1 MPQAEYAALLGCPAV
16 FRCDTCSLVFAR
28 EVLDRPYSRANT
40 EVARALRSEAEHELG
55 VLLDAELRT
64 RVPEVVARLQVGLA
78 FAADGESTIEDAPYS
93 RDSPRDDS
101 ATDSVCTCRSPR
113 AESTVDSATSSA
125 CTTSPHYSRSLNERR
140 PKMW

>member
-55 VLLDAELRT
+55 VLLDAKLRT
-64 RVPEVVARLQVGLA
+64 RVEQVLGASGESPLPEVVARLQVGLA
-78 FAADGESTIEDAPYS
+78 FAAEGESTIEDDPYS

-125 CTTSPHYSRSLNERR
+125 CTTR
-140 PKMW
+140 

>member
-1 MPQAEYAALLGCPAV
+1 VPQAEYAALLGCPAV

-64 RVPEVVARLQVGLA
+64 RVEQVLGASGESPLPEVVA
-78 FAADGESTIEDAPYS
+78 AADGESTIEDAPYS

-125 CTTSPHYSRSLNERR
+125 CTTR
-140 PKMW
+140 

>member
-1 MPQAEYAALLGCPAV
+1 MPQAEYAALLGCPLV

-64 RVPEVVARLQVGLA
+64 RVEQVLGASGESPLPEVVARLQVGLA

-125 CTTSPHYSRSLNERR
+125 CTTR
-140 PKMW
+140 